1 MRNLLKLKQL
11 IFLNKSSYFLISF
24 GFSAITAN
32 VLALGEGGDFS
43 TNVDAESQNL
53 INHKCVCGALS
64 RHFCQTRVSGSLFFH
79 FFLCQYI
86 HYTIM
91 KIDLN
96 LRICQLQNN
105 AALITRL

>member
-1 MRNLLKLKQL
+1 MCFNEVV
-11 IFLNKSSYFLISF
+11 
-24 GFSAITAN
+24 AN
-32 VLALGEGGDFS
+32 VRGLAKVAIFS
-43 TNVDAESQNL
+43 TNVDAENQIM
-53 INHKCVCGALS
+53 INHKCVCGALN